1 MTVVLHGL
9 KSQDMTSLLY
19 LSEFKFDGRVPVFE
33 NNLAGS
39 GRRHFSFNP
48 ADSRGRCRSVFIKE
62 PAFGSLD
69 GVRHHSQTLQAQG
82 RKK

>member
-1 MTVVLHGL
+1 MAVVLHGL
-9 KSQDMTSLLY
+9 ESQDMTFRLY
-19 LSEFKFDGRVPVFE
+19 FSEFEIDVRVPVFE

-39 GRRHFSFNP
+39 GRRNLSFNP
-48 ADSRGRCRSVFIKE
+48 ADRRGRCRSAFIKE

-69 GVRHHSQTLQAQG
+69 GVRHHSQTLQTQG